1 MELIQGLET
10 YRGTKAVEGD
20 CYVILPSMFY
30 LHLPPPGSKSLGLT
44 SRRDEN
50 KGLFYLAAALYQLP
64 TVIAVNKIL
73 VLSHGGRA
81 LFSYFFRDTCP
92 PPCICPPVPSPDTSN
107 AFQITN
113 PPPIIYPL
121 AVHLVFFFLLDS
133 LPTARTL
140 FGGTLSRPLTCSS
153 VSTWLK
159 EFIYLCPCPFPRL
172 SSFQVAS
179 QSQDCPSEGLKFG
192 PKVLVIGIQFSHK
205 FSHGPHLVFV
215 LFSRQPEGEQAA
227 RFPLL

>member
-1 MELIQGLET
+1 MVLAALPSPPPDILTTLPVTFYLLEQYILSPLMELIQGLET

-107 AFQITN
+107 AF
-113 PPPIIYPL
+113 
-121 AVHLVFFFLLDS
+121 
-133 LPTARTL
+133 
-140 FGGTLSRPLTCSS
+140 
-153 VSTWLK
+153 
-159 EFIYLCPCPFPRL
+159 
-172 SSFQVAS
+172 
-179 QSQDCPSEGLKFG
+179 
-192 PKVLVIGIQFSHK
+192 
-205 FSHGPHLVFV
+205 
-215 LFSRQPEGEQAA
+215 
-227 RFPLL
+227 

>member
-1 MELIQGLET
+1 MKTKVFFIQLLPCINYPLSQQSIKFQFSLMGEEHCSHISLET
-10 YRGTKAVEGD
+10 PA
-20 CYVILPSMFY
+20 
-30 LHLPPPGSKSLGLT
+30 HL
-44 SRRDEN
+44 
-50 KGLFYLAAALYQLP
+50 
-64 TVIAVNKIL
+64 
-73 VLSHGGRA
+73 RA
-81 LFSYFFRDTCP
+81 Y
-92 PPCICPPVPSPDTSN
+92 
-107 AFQITN
+107 
-113 PPPIIYPL
+113 
-121 AVHLVFFFLLDS
+121 VHLYHRLTPAMLSRLLTLLPLSTLWQFIQFFFLLDS

-205 FSHGPHLVFV
+205 FSHGPHLAFV